1 MATHCKFVAA
11 VLGANYPIIWISFFL
26 EGFFATGCAF
36 PRATARSERESRAE
50 RSTTA
55 THGES
60 KPFAVVGA
68 GADGSTEGR

>member
-1 MATHCKFVAA
+1 MKLMRCQLSNL
-11 VLGANYPIIWISFFL
+11 LGFL
-26 EGFFATGCAF
+26 VMEGFFATGCAF